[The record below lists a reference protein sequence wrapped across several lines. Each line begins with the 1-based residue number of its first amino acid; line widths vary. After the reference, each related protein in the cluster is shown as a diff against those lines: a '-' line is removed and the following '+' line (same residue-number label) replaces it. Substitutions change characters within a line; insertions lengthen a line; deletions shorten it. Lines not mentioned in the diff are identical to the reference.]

1 MEDKIAAIEE
11 MSRRVC
17 GRIKNKGREI
27 LTEFEITPP
36 QFEALLILIDEGE
49 LTTSE
54 LSARMFLACS
64 TVTDLLDRME
74 RNGLVQRIKDMKDKR
89 IVRLKVMDKGHVL
102 IDRLLESRRSY
113 LGDVLKD
120 CDEEALV
127 NIEECFKTLYHLME
141 I

>member
-1 MEDKIAAIEE
+1 MQDKIVSIEE
-11 MSRRVC
+11 TSRRVC

-54 LSARMFLACS
+54 LSSRMFLACS

-74 RNGLVQRIKDMKDKR
+74 RNGLVQRIKDLKDKR
-89 IVRLKVMDKGHVL
+89 IVRLKVMEKGHVL
-102 IDRLLESRRSY
+102 IDRLLEARRAY
-113 LGDVLKD
+113 LAEVLKG
-120 CDEEALV
+120 CDGTTLD
-127 NIEECFKTLYHLME
+127 NIEMCFKTLHELMG